1 MLKWFRKNSED
12 KSPEPSG
19 GNKRITEEQK
29 VAREEAK
36 KLAQKAAE
44 DAVQAKAQKVKEV
57 REKAAR
63 SSAESRAQ
71 IMAEQKKKKRAED
84 NATGKILR
92 DIISGRFL
100 TGEGV
105 IAHVPFLLFLCG
117 IFLANISL
125 GYKFEN
131 IERAKMKTERA
142 LEEVNA
148 EYKTLMSDLES
159 RLQQSRVEQD
169 IKDLGLEQPLSQPI
183 LLDENGND

>member
-1 MLKWFRKNSED
+1 MLKWFKKNKD
-12 KSPEPSG
+12 GYKPNPS
-19 GNKRITEEQK
+19 GNKRLTEEQK
-29 VAREEAK
+29 IAREEAK
-36 KLAQKAAE
+36 KLAQQAAE
-44 DAVQAKAQKVKEV
+44 DAVIAKAEKVREI

-63 SSAESRAQ
+63 SSAENRAK
-71 IMAEQKKKKRAED
+71 IKAEQKKKRAEN
-84 NATGKILR
+84 NATGKIIR
-92 DIISGRFL
+92 DIISGKFL

-117 IFLANISL
+117 IFLANIGL

-131 IERAKMKTERA
+131 IERNKMKTKRA

-159 RLQQSRVEQD
+159 RLQQSQVEQE

-183 LLDENGND
+183 LLDENGDE

>member
-1 MLKWFRKNSED
+1 MLKWFKENNENKNQEL
-12 KSPEPSG
+12 SG
-19 GNKRITEEQK
+19 GNKRLTEEQK
-29 VAREEAK
+29 IAREEAQ

-44 DAVQAKAQKVKEV
+44 EAVKAKAEKVKEV

-63 SSAESRAQ
+63 SSIENRAK
-71 IMAEQKKKKRAED
+71 IKSEKKKKRAED

-117 IFLANISL
+117 IFLANIGL

-131 IERAKMKTERA
+131 IEREKMKTKRQ

-159 RLQQSRVEQD
+159 RLQQSRVEQA
-169 IKDLGLEQPLSQPI
+169 IKDLGLEQPLTQPI
-183 LLDENGND
+183 LLDENGHE

>member
-1 MLKWFRKNSED
+1 MLTWFKRNSD
-12 KSPEPSG
+12 KENQEASG
-19 GNKRITEEQK
+19 GNKRLTEEQK
-29 VAREEAK
+29 IARKEAQ

-44 DAVQAKAQKVKEV
+44 EAVQAKAEKVKET
-57 REKAAR
+57 REKAIR
-63 SSAESRAQ
+63 SSAENRAK
-71 IMAEQKKKKRAED
+71 IKAEQKNKRAEN

-92 DIISGRFL
+92 DIISGKFL

-117 IFLANISL
+117 IFLANIGL

-131 IERAKMKTERA
+131 IERDKMKTERQ

-159 RLQQSRVEQD
+159 RLQQSRVEQA
-169 IKDLGLEQPLSQPI
+169 IKDLGLEQPLTQPI
-183 LLDENGND
+183 LLYENGHE

>member
-1 MLKWFRKNSED
+1 MLKWFKKNN
-12 KSPEPSG
+12 KPENSGTG
-19 GNKRITEEQK
+19 GNRRLSGEQK
-29 VAREEAK
+29 AAREEEK
-36 KLAQKAAE
+36 MLAQKAAE
-44 DAVQAKAQKVKEV
+44 DALKAKAEKVKEA

-63 SSAESRAQ
+63 SSAENRAK
-71 IMAEQKKKKRAED
+71 IVEEQRKKRAEA

-105 IAHVPFLLFLCG
+105 IAHIPFLLFLCG

-131 IERAKMKTERA
+131 IERDKMKTKRA

-159 RLQQSRVEQD
+159 RLQQSRVEEA

-183 LLDENGND
+183 LLEENGDE

>member
-19 GNKRITEEQK
+19 GNKRLTEEQK

-44 DAVQAKAQKVKEV
+44 NAVQAKAQKVKEV

-71 IMAEQKKKKRAED
+71 IKAKQKKKRAED

-183 LLDENGND
+183 LLDENGNE